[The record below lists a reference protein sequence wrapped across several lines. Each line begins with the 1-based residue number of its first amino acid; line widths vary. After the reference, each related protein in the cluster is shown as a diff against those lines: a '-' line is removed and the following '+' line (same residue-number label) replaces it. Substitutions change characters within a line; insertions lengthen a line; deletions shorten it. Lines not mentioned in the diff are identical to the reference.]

1 MVFTSFTVLGLDQ
14 SQYTLSERISSYNLR
29 LRLLSPTSTLILGRP
44 RLRLL
49 GVPGTASGKHQ
60 LHMTLPCNTHLHIF
74 FTVGDFRVVSS
85 DILISSAAG
94 LDVAVTISNAYD
106 IAGEPN
112 ENFTIT
118 SQPPLVSGTNDA
130 KFLFRDSVIIIIDN
144 DG

>member
-1 MVFTSFTVLGLDQ
+1 MQHTFA
-14 SQYTLSERISSYNLR
+14 Y
-29 LRLLSPTSTLILGRP
+29 
-44 RLRLL
+44 
-49 GVPGTASGKHQ
+49 
-60 LHMTLPCNTHLHIF
+60 F

>member
-1 MVFTSFTVLGLDQ
+1 MQHTFA
-14 SQYTLSERISSYNLR
+14 Y
-29 LRLLSPTSTLILGRP
+29 
-44 RLRLL
+44 
-49 GVPGTASGKHQ
+49 
-60 LHMTLPCNTHLHIF
+60 F

-112 ENFTIT
+112 ETFTIT
-118 SQPPLVSGTNDA
+118 SQPPLVSGSNDA
-130 KFLFRDSVIIIIDN
+130 QFLFRDSVITIIDN